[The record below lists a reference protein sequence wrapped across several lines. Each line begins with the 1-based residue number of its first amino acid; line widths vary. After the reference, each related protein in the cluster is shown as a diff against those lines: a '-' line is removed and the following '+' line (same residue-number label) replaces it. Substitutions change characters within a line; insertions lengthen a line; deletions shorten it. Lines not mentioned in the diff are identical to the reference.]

1 MRVGA
6 DGKGQDMVKSGS
18 GDGFVPMTG
27 VDGCRWL

>member
-1 MRVGA
+1 MKDGA
-6 DGKGQDMVKSGS
+6 DGKKTGYAKSRS

>member
-6 DGKGQDMVKSGS
+6 DGKRQDMVKSRS
-18 GDGFVPMTG
+18 GDGFVSMTG